1 MPIANTARRTKVR
14 KVALDTDDIETI
26 HIALRR
32 HARELRV
39 SAAVAK
45 KRGRSINYWID
56 SLAQTRQTMAK
67 IEQLRIFHR
76 TELEIAE

>member
-1 MPIANTARRTKVR
+1 VR
-14 KVALDTDDIETI
+14 KVELDTDDIETI
-26 HIALRR
+26 NIALRR

-45 KRGRSINYWID
+45 KRGRSIKYWID

-67 IEQLRIFHR
+67 IEQLRIFHH